1 MLRFSFCP
9 PKRKEN
15 TMKYNKTKFPNIFS
29 YQTKRGI
36 RYRIRRG
43 YFSNGIKKEIDES
56 GFKTLNEVKVR
67 LADIE
72 KLIDKEDLGYF
83 TKKNLTC
90 DEYYQEY
97 SMKKV
102 KTQVWSADTKRSNDA
117 NWKNHLSPTFGNVPL
132 AKLDRKTYELM
143 IAEKLKEKARTSVK
157 AYHNTFMN
165 MLNDAVIDG
174 LLERNRLK
182 RIHIG
187 ESAIEP
193 KKKYFSFEH
202 YQRWMLAAEKNL
214 PSYDFTFVYLSVFGL
229 RRGEILGIRK
239 NAVHEN
245 IGFKTRIE
253 IKDSRTSQQPL
264 GKGTTKTGKSRWIT
278 LDSRGTLLIDKAIKE
293 ASEIK
298 KDFNEILHQDDF
310 LYLNP
315 RTGKPYDVG
324 QINRLFDQINR
335 ITDLHAYPHLLR
347 HYFTSQ
353 AVVAGVPKEQAAAFL
368 GHTTMYMTEKYTHIE
383 DEIADDV
390 INLVEKRL
398 DYKNKKA

>member
-1 MLRFSFCP
+1 
-9 PKRKEN
+9 
-15 TMKYNKTKFPNIFS
+15 MKYKKTKFPNIFS
-29 YQTKRGI
+29 YETKKGT

-43 YFSNGIKKEIDES
+43 YFFNGVKKEIDES

-67 LADIE
+67 LAEIE
-72 KLIDKEDLGYF
+72 KLIDKEEVGYF

-97 SMKKV
+97 SMRKV

-132 AKLDRKTYELM
+132 AKLDRNTYELL
-143 IAEKLKEKARTSVK
+143 INEKLKEKARSSVK

-165 MLNDAVIDG
+165 MLNDAVLDG
-174 LLERNRLK
+174 IIERNRLK
-182 RIHIG
+182 RVHIG
-187 ESAIEP
+187 DSIIEP
-193 KKKYFSFEH
+193 KKQYFSFES
-202 YQRWMLAAEKNL
+202 YQLWMQAAERNL
-214 PSYDFTFVYLSVFGL
+214 PAYDFCFVYLAVFGL
-229 RRGEILGIRK
+229 RRGEILGIKK
-239 NAVHEN
+239 NAVHAKT
-245 IGFKTRIE
+245 GFKTRIE
-253 IKDSRTSQQPL
+253 IKDSRTTQRPL

-278 LDSRGTLLIDKAIKE
+278 LDSRGTELIEKAINE

-298 KDFNEILHQDDF
+298 KDFSEILHKDDF

-324 QINRLFDQINR
+324 QLNRLFKQINE
-335 ITDLHAYPHLLR
+335 ITGLHAYPHLLR

-368 GHTTMYMTEKYTHIE
+368 GHTTVYMTEKYTHIE
-383 DEIADDV
+383 DEISDDV
-390 INLVEKRL
+390 INLIERRL
-398 DYKNKKA
+398 DYNNGKA